1 MVVVAFSFARSRFA
15 WLGLLFC
22 SLISGG
28 VSVFNVKF
36 QCNAVKMSRLYV
48 CLSVCLSI
56 YLSTYLSIYLST
68 YLSIYLSMHV
78 GMYVCMYVGM

>member
-28 VSVFNVKF
+28 VSVFFMSNFNVMLLK
-36 QCNAVKMSRLYV
+36 CRDCMYV
-48 CLSVCLSI
+48 YLSV
-56 YLSTYLSIYLST
+56 YLSIYLPI
-68 YLSIYLSMHV
+68 YLSICLPIYLPIYAC
-78 GMYVCMYVGM
+78 MYVCRYVCM

>member
-28 VSVFNVKF
+28 VSVFFVKF

-48 CLSVCLSI
+48 CLSVFLSIYLPIYLSTCLPI
-56 YLSTYLSIYLST
+56 YLSTYLC
-68 YLSIYLSMHV
+68 
-78 GMYVCMYVGM
+78 MYVCM